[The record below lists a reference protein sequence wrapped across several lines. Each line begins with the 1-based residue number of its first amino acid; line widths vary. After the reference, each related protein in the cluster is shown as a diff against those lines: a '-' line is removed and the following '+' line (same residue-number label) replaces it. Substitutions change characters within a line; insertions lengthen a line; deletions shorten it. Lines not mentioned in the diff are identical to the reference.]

1 MHTPDGQFYSG
12 CVMSNHMPTCQTSM
26 LHSCTVTDGSFRS
39 QVNTA
44 EKVCTVNPSYDHISL
59 ASEEMYMEISSCCGA
74 PVIME
79 HQSDL
84 SNFTGD
90 EYGLK
95 VPARV
100 CSKRGAAVSG
110 KETRHPRE
118 SD

>member
-1 MHTPDGQFYSG
+1 
-12 CVMSNHMPTCQTSM
+12 
-26 LHSCTVTDGSFRS
+26 
-39 QVNTA
+39 
-44 EKVCTVNPSYDHISL
+44 
-59 ASEEMYMEISSCCGA
+59 MEISSCCGA

-84 SNFTGD
+84 SNFTDG
-90 EYGLK
+90 EYDLK

-100 CSKRGAAVSG
+100 CSKRGAAVNG